1 MKLIKFVPFFCLIL
15 CLSLS
20 FGQENEYSLGE
31 DSKQHDHVPKGTVT
45 KHVWKSTLINGTIR
59 EYYLYVPAQYD
70 PKKPAA
76 LMVFQDGHAYV
87 NEEGDFRVPVVF
99 DNLIHKKEIP
109 VTIGL
114 FVNPGHR
121 SSELPERPFSA
132 SNRSIEYDSLDDT
145 YVRFLMDELIPEI
158 SKTYNLSNNPQMRA
172 ICGLS
177 SGGICAFTAAWE
189 RPDYFSKVMSHFGS
203 FTNIRG
209 GHNYEAMIRKT
220 PKKNIKVYLQDGS
233 NDLNN
238 EHGNWWLANQQMA
251 SSLEYMDY
259 DYIFVTGT
267 GAHNGKHGG
276 SVLPEGLKWLWS
288 GFESE

>member
-1 MKLIKFVPFFCLIL
+1 MKSIKTVFAFLL
-15 CLSLS
+15 LMTLKLS
-20 FGQENEYSLGE
+20 FGQESEYSFSE
-31 DSKQHDHVPKGTVT
+31 DSKRHDGVPKGMAT
-45 KHVWKSTLINGTIR
+45 KHVWKSTIFDGTIR
-59 EYYLYVPAQYD
+59 EYYLYVPVQYN
-70 PKKPAA
+70 PNEAAA

-99 DNLIHKKEIP
+99 DNLIHNKELPI
-109 VTIGL
+109 TIGL
-114 FVNPGHR
+114 FINPGHKG
-121 SSELPERPFSA
+121 SELPENPFRA
-132 SNRSIEYDSLDDT
+132 SNRSIEYDSLNDA
-145 YVRFLMDELIPEI
+145 YAQFLIEELIPEI
-158 SKTYNLSNNPQMRA
+158 SKTYNITNNPQMRA

-189 RPDYFSKVMSHFGS
+189 RPDYFSKVMSHYGS

-251 SSLEYMDY
+251 SSLEYKSY
-259 DYIFVTGT
+259 DYTFVTGT

-276 SVLPEGLKWLWS
+276 SVLPDALKWLWS
-288 GFESE
+288 DVMNE